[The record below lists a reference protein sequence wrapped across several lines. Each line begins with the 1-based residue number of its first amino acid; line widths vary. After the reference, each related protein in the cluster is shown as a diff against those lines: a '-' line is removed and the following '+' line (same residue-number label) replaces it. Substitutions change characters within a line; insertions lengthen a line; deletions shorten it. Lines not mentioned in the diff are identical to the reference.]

1 MITIVNS
8 AVVSVSVLKSTKVSM
23 VDQMGVIGIVISL
36 VRPKCAV
43 TRAQNYNASLKFRK
57 I

>member
-23 VDQMGVIGIVISL
+23 VDRMGVIGIVISF